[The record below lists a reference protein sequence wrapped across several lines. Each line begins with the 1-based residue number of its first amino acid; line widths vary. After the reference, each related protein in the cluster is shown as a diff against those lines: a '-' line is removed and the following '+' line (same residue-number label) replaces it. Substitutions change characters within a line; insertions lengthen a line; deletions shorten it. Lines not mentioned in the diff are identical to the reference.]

1 MAKNIGIVALAVI
14 AAAVLYI
21 ATRPDHF
28 HVERSG
34 QVNAPPAVAF
44 ALINDFHQWE
54 QWSPYEKLDPELARS
69 FEGPPSG
76 PGAVYAYKGNSNVGE
91 GRMTILES
99 MPGELVTIRLEFI
112 KPFPANNQARFK
124 LEPSGTG
131 TRVTWSMSGPNTL
144 MGKVM
149 SPFMD
154 GFIGK
159 SMEQGL
165 AALDTVAQAEAKK
178 LPPAAQA
185 GAR

>member
-1 MAKNIGIVALAVI
+1 MAKTLGIIVVVLV
-14 AAAVLYI
+14 AAAVLYV

-34 QVNAPPAVAF
+34 QVDAPPEVAF

-54 QWSPYEKLDPELARS
+54 QWSPYEKLDPNLARS
-69 FEGPPSG
+69 FEGPTSG
-76 PGAVYAYKGNSNVGE
+76 PGAIYAYKGNSNIGE

-99 MPGELVTIRLEFI
+99 KPGQRVHIQLEFI
-112 KPFPANNQARFK
+112 QPFPANNQATFT
-124 LEPSGTG
+124 LEPSGKG
-131 TRVTWSMSGPNTL
+131 TRVTWAMSGPNTL

-159 SMEQGL
+159 RMEEGL
-165 AALDTVAQAEAKK
+165 AALDAAAQAEAKK
-178 LPPAAQA
+178 LQEAPQAQA
-185 GAR
+185 R

>member
-1 MAKNIGIVALAVI
+1 MAKKLGIIVAVLV
-14 AAAVLYI
+14 AAAVLYVG
-21 ATRPDHF
+21 TRPDHF
-28 HVERSG
+28 RIERSG
-34 QVNAPPAVAF
+34 QVNAPASVAF

-54 QWSPYEKLDPELARS
+54 QWSPYEKLDPNLARS
-69 FEGPPSG
+69 FEGAASG
-76 PGAVYAYKGNSNVGE
+76 PGAIYAYKGNSNVGE

-99 MPGELVTIRLEFI
+99 RPGELVAIRLEFI
-112 KPFPANNQARFK
+112 APFPADNQATFK

-165 AALDTVAQAEAKK
+165 AALDTAAQAEAKK
-178 LPPAAQA
+178 LQPPAQAQA
-185 GAR
+185 Q